1 MIKLN
6 RATRPSF
13 LTEQVTKELTLT
25 FKTTG
30 KSVWNDERLKVPL
43 RLSSYGKCAYCECSI
58 VEESKYMEVEHFKDK
73 HSYPEDVIQWDNLLP
88 SCKRCNGTKGIHD
101 VIDTPIINPYLDL
114 PRDHIYYRD
123 YRLKGITEKGIDT
136 IEAIGL
142 NNYERIAIK
151 RFEIGYAILE
161 SITHCEDK
169 IKEYEATR
177 KTRTLNKISRFM
189 EGILNEC
196 QPSAIYAATTA
207 TIALNSETF
216 SKVVMHMK
224 SIKAWS
230 IECEELLSIAKTIA
244 LPTALNS
251 QSAPEITAQH

>member
-6 RATRPSF
+6 RAIQPSF
-13 LTEQVTKELTLT
+13 LTEKITKDLTLV
-25 FKTTG
+25 FKATG

-58 VEESKYMEVEHFKDK
+58 IEESKYMEVEHFKDK
-73 HSYPEDVIQWDNLLP
+73 HSYPDEVIHWDNLLP
-88 SCKRCNGTKGIHD
+88 SCKRCNGTKGGHD
-101 VIDTPIINPYLDL
+101 VIETPIINPYVDH

-123 YRLKGITEKGIDT
+123 YRLKGKTEKGIDT

-151 RFEIGYAILE
+151 RFEIGYAILD

-169 IKEYEATR
+169 IREYEITK

-207 TIALNSETF
+207 TIALNSEIF
-216 SKVVMHMK
+216 LQVVEQMK

-230 IECEELLSIAKTIA
+230 TECEELFSSANSIALQTN
-244 LPTALNS
+244 LN
-251 QSAPEITAQH
+251 T

>member
-6 RATRPSF
+6 RAARPSY
-13 LTEQVTKELTLT
+13 LTEQMTNDLTLT

-30 KSVWNDERLKVPL
+30 QSVWNDERLKAPL
-43 RLSSYGKCAYCECSI
+43 RLSSHGKCAYCECSI

-73 HSYPEDVIQWDNLLP
+73 HSYPDDVVQWDNLLP

-101 VIDTPIINPYLDL
+101 VIDTPIINPYLDH

-123 YRLKGITEKGIDT
+123 YRIKGKTEKGIDT
-136 IEAIGL
+136 VEAIGL

-151 RFEIGYAILE
+151 RFEIGYAILD
-161 SITHCEDK
+161 SISHCQDK
-169 IKEYEATR
+169 IKEYETTK

-207 TIALNSETF
+207 TIALNSEIF
-216 SKVVMHMK
+216 FEVVESMK
-224 SIKAWS
+224 SINAWS
-230 IECEELLSIAKTIA
+230 AECEELFSVAKSIT
-244 LPTALNS
+244 LPTAL
-251 QSAPEITAQH
+251 